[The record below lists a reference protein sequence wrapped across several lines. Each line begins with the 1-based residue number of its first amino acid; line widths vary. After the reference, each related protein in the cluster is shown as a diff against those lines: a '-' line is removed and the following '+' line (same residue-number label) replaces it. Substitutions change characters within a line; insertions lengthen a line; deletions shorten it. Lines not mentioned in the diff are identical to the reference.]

1 MEETSITFKITRKI
15 CNQDPDIFNNVD
27 VQIRSSFMEHNISSP
42 ESFEPETTN
51 FSIAKKP

>member
-27 VQIRSSFMEHNISSP
+27 VQNRSSFMEHNISSL